1 MKFVKYL
8 NYRRGKVKRSKSE
21 DGPGLRD
28 RYDSGLRTDRMEAVG
43 VRHFEPCKEITDKG
57 TQSEP
62 GTVFIYVQEK
72 EARRQRHKG
81 LGRKRKN
88 YRQGK
93 LLVHIWTY

>member
-1 MKFVKYL
+1 M
-8 NYRRGKVKRSKSE
+8 KRSKSE

-62 GTVFIYVQEK
+62 GTVFTMY
-72 EARRQRHKG
+72 RRK
-81 LGRKRKN
+81 K
-88 YRQGK
+88 QGDNAVK
-93 LLVHIWTY
+93 D